1 MMNPFA
7 RHRYAKMLTV
17 CLWLPAFLAAAWLS
31 SLIPPMQSPD
41 EMSHIERAYLISQ
54 GQWLLQPMPADL
66 PEANASPEVAAFVER
81 ARQQG
86 GRIGGRVD
94 LGLLAFVDAHM
105 DVIRHSDKRFS
116 PAEREAIAK
125 LEWTGKKRYFPLP
138 GTGYY
143 FPAVYV
149 PQALGLALG
158 QSLDLSLQ
166 HSYML
171 ARALTLM
178 VCFGLLG
185 LAFRASTPNPVV
197 LALLLLPMSIFQLLS
212 PTIDGLT
219 TSLAVLALS
228 LFMKAADSRRPASA
242 ASAWGLAACIFCLTT
257 SRTHLLPLLA
267 LPIFLAWQGRSR
279 RDGWLSFGVVLG
291 AFGWTLFALQT
302 TSDPRVVRSHGTA
315 ELLHFYAADP
325 TAFIRVVYASL
336 TDPEL
341 SAFYKDT
348 FIGVLGWLDTR
359 LPVYF
364 YPLLWAGL
372 GLCALAAVSTQ
383 RLRQDWQPRLLL
395 AAMAAAS
402 MGLIFMALLVTWTP
416 HPAHLVQGVQGR
428 YFIVPM
434 ITLGYALSDFP
445 TQTGTRRRWLAG
457 LVLGGFSV
465 ASLSALTMTLLSR
478 YH

>member
-1 MMNPFA
+1 MNPFA
-7 RHRYAKMLTV
+7 QNISTKKVNA
-17 CLWLPAFLAAAWLS
+17 CLWLLALLVAAWLS

-66 PEANASPEVAAFVER
+66 PEARSSPEVAAFVER

-86 GRIGGRVD
+86 GRIGGMVD
-94 LGLLAFVDAHM
+94 LGLLAYVDAHM

-149 PQALGLALG
+149 PQAMGLALG
-158 QSLDLSLQ
+158 QSFNMSLQ
-166 HSYML
+166 HSYLL
-171 ARALTLM
+171 ARALTLLA
-178 VCFGLLG
+178 CFGLLR
-185 LAFRASTPNPVV
+185 LAFRVLKPNPMV
-197 LALLLLPMSIFQLLS
+197 LALLLLPMSVFQMLS

-228 LFMKAADSRRPASA
+228 LFMKAAESQRPTSA
-242 ASAWGLAACIFCLTT
+242 TSAWGLAACIFCLTT
-257 SRTHLLPLLA
+257 SRTQLLPLLA

-279 RDGWLSFGVVLG
+279 RDGWLACGVVLG
-291 AFGWTLFALQT
+291 ALGWTLFALQT
-302 TSDPRVVRSHGTA
+302 TSDPRLVRSHGTT
-315 ELLHFYAADP
+315 ELLRLYAADP
-325 TAFIRVVYASL
+325 AAYFRVVYASL

-359 LPVYF
+359 LPAYF
-364 YPLLWAGL
+364 YPVLWAGL
-372 GLCALAAVSTQ
+372 GLSALAAVATQ

-402 MGLIFMALLVTWTP
+402 MGLTFLALLVTWTP
-416 HPAHLVQGVQGR
+416 HPAHLIQGVQGR

-434 ITLGYALSDFP
+434 ITLGYALSGFP
-445 TQTGTRRRWLAG
+445 TPTGTRRRWLAG
-457 LVLGGFSV
+457 LVLCGFSV